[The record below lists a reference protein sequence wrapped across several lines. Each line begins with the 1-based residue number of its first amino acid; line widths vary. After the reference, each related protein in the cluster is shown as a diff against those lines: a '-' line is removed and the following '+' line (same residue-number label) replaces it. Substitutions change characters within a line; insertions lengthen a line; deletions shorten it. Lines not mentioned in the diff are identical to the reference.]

1 MHVRSAGDAVRR
13 KRRACMEET
22 RCKHFSHG
30 AFLMAVLY
38 PGLTRGWH
46 IACRQCFKG
55 EKTGPAL
62 IRPTRDIRIFA
73 AESRLIL
80 YWIMCGIVGY
90 MGNRDAYPVLVK
102 GLKRLEYRGYDSAG
116 VALINKKGTLN
127 VYKTKGKVSDLEAF
141 VFQKDISGTVG
152 IAHTRWATHGEP
164 CQVNAH
170 PHYSSSERLALI
182 HNGIIENYAT
192 LKEKLQRKG
201 VVFKSSTDTE
211 VLVQL
216 IEFFQVSNHIDL
228 LSAVQL
234 ALHEV
239 IGAYAIAVLDRDNP
253 NEIVAARKSSP
264 LVVGIGTDE
273 FFLASDVTPIVE
285 YTEKVV
291 YLHDGEIAVIRRG
304 EALEVVDL
312 DNVLQKPEIRTVAMN
327 LGQLEK
333 GGYPHFMLKEIFEQP
348 DCINDC
354 MRGRVNV
361 DGNRVVLSA
370 VIDHK
375 ERLLKARRF
384 VIVACG
390 TSWHA
395 GLIGKQLIES
405 FCRIPVEVEYASEY
419 RYRDPVVH
427 EDDVVIAI
435 SQSGETADTLAAIEL
450 AKEKGAFIYGICNA
464 VGSSIPRITDTGSYI
479 HVGPEIGVA
488 STKAFTGQVT
498 VLIMLALALA
508 KEKGSMTDEKYL
520 EVIQELAAIPA
531 KIKKILTSNPK
542 IAELSRIFTYA
553 HNFLYLGRGYSFP
566 VALEGA
572 LKLKEIS
579 YIHAEGYPAAE
590 MKHGPIAL
598 IDAEMPV
605 IVVATHNAMYE
616 KIMSNIQEIK
626 ARKGKVIALV
636 TEGDTVI
643 SRLVDDCIE
652 LPETLECLEPL
663 VATIPLQLFAYHV
676 AICKGKDVDQPRNL
690 AKSVTVE

>member
-1 MHVRSAGDAVRR
+1 
-13 KRRACMEET
+13 
-22 RCKHFSHG
+22 
-30 AFLMAVLY
+30 
-38 PGLTRGWH
+38 
-46 IACRQCFKG
+46 
-55 EKTGPAL
+55 
-62 IRPTRDIRIFA
+62 
-73 AESRLIL
+73 
-80 YWIMCGIVGY
+80 MCGIVGY
-90 MGNRDAYPVLVK
+90 IGKRDAYPVLIK

-116 VALINKKGTLN
+116 VALIDKKRRLN

-141 VFQKDISGTVG
+141 VSQKDVSGTIG

-164 CQVNAH
+164 CQANAH
-170 PHYSSSERLALI
+170 PHFSSSENLALI

-192 LKEKLQRKG
+192 LKEKLQKKG
-201 VVFKSSTDTE
+201 FIFKSSTDTE

-216 IEFFQVSNHIDL
+216 IEFFQLSNHLDL
-228 LSAVQL
+228 LTAVQL

-239 IGAYAIAVLDRDNP
+239 IGAYAIAVLDKNNP
-253 NEIVAARKSSP
+253 DEIITARKSSP
-264 LVVGIGTDE
+264 LVVGIGKDE
-273 FFLASDVTPIVE
+273 FFLASDATPIVE
-285 YTEKVV
+285 YTDKVV
-291 YLHDGEIAVIRRG
+291 YLQDGEIAVIRRDK
-304 EALEVVDL
+304 ALEVVNL
-312 DNVLQKPEIRTVAMN
+312 DNVLQNPEVRTVEMN

-354 MRGRVNV
+354 MRGRINA
-361 DGNRVVLSA
+361 DGDKVVLSA

-405 FCRIPVEVEYASEY
+405 FCRIPVEVEYASEF
-419 RYRDPVVH
+419 RYRDPVIH

-498 VLIMLALALA
+498 VLTMLALTLA

-520 EVIQELAAIPA
+520 EVIRELTVIPA
-531 KIKKILTSNPK
+531 KIKKILISNPK

-605 IVVATHNAMYE
+605 VVVATHNAMYE

-643 SRLVDDCIE
+643 SKLADDCIE
-652 LPETLECLEPL
+652 SPETLECLEPL
-663 VATIPLQLFAYHV
+663 IATIPLQLLAYHV
-676 AICKGKDVDQPRNL
+676 AICKGKNVDQPRNL